1 MAERELRRLYSP
13 AAGVVRSLNEL
24 NSGEF
29 KQGGEGF
36 AVCAEGFIMRTYYRL
51 VPAVEVCSPV
61 DGALIAASPREFRLR
76 TGDGLEISVKL
87 PGDAE
92 YFLQTGYMAPAGE
105 PVCRISREDFS
116 RESACILV
124 DFCDVGRITEL
135 HVFSGVKRSGS
146 QAAEYFPRDPLLK

>member
-1 MAERELRRLYSP
+1 MVSEREVRRLYSP
-13 AAGVVRSLNEL
+13 AAGVVHSLSEL

-61 DGALIAASPREFRLR
+61 DGALIRALPGEFRLR
-76 TGDGLEISVKL
+76 TGDGLEIAVRL

-92 YFLQTGYMAPAGE
+92 YFLETGYMAPAGE
-105 PVCRISREDFS
+105 PVCRISREDFC
-116 RESACILV
+116 RESSGIIV

-135 HVFSGVKRSGS
+135 HVIAGAKRSGEP
-146 QAAEYFPRDPLLK
+146 AAEYFPRNPVI